1 MGKIV
6 SALLNIDSAAK
17 QILHSSTRSMHAI
30 NYIKTLKKVF
40 YLYIYIK
47 KKKRTSTAPTCDCK
61 LILLETRTSWYSKP
75 SHIKV
80 DASDELNKQF
90 KRCTKAKMALSLPH
104 CSPNSLSW
112 VLLFTYSLLVQ
123 VICFLISIAL

>member
-1 MGKIV
+1 MGKRV

-40 YLYIYIK
+40 YLK
-47 KKKRTSTAPTCDCK
+47 KKKNRASTAPTCDCK

-80 DASDELNKQF
+80 DASDELNKQKF
-90 KRCTKAKMALSLPH
+90 K
-104 CSPNSLSW
+104 
-112 VLLFTYSLLVQ
+112 
-123 VICFLISIAL
+123 